1 MPTFL
6 KTFLYFII
14 GNTYK
19 KPSER
24 LKNVVKTESLLD
36 KDEKDLTEE
45 EKAAKALLE
54 ESKNWQENRDNEEV
68 PNANLVIESSA
79 NNGILD
85 EKALFDNDVES
96 RPEVSSQDDYESIPV
111 EGETQCENFLI
122 FLSLRFYV
130 KPKLVISEVQNCHFD
145 TFRASNFLF

>member
-1 MPTFL
+1 MIGRKIL
-6 KTFLYFII
+6 KFPHCALCLHFKHFFSFIS

-19 KPSER
+19 KPSEK

-111 EGETQCENFLI
+111 EGEYNVT
-122 FLSLRFYV
+122 
-130 KPKLVISEVQNCHFD
+130 KM
-145 TFRASNFLF
+145 A

>member
-1 MPTFL
+1 MC
-6 KTFLYFII
+6 FIS

-96 RPEVSSQDDYESIPV
+96 RPDVSSQDDYESIPV
-111 EGETQCENFLI
+111 EGEYNLTKMAKNGQKM
-122 FLSLRFYV
+122 V
-130 KPKLVISEVQNCHFD
+130 KKWSKNGPKMSEMV
-145 TFRASNFLF
+145 

>member
-1 MPTFL
+1 M
-6 KTFLYFII
+6 
-14 GNTYK
+14 
-19 KPSER
+19 
-24 LKNVVKTESLLD
+24 LD

-96 RPEVSSQDDYESIPV
+96 RPDVSSQDDYESIPV
-111 EGETQCENFLI
+111 EGESMSQKWPKMAKNGRKW
-122 FLSLRFYV
+122 SKMV
-130 KPKLVISEVQNCHFD
+130 KQWPKNGQKWSKM
-145 TFRASNFLF
+145 

>member
-1 MPTFL
+1 M
-6 KTFLYFII
+6 
-14 GNTYK
+14 
-19 KPSER
+19 
-24 LKNVVKTESLLD
+24 LD

-130 KPKLVISEVQNCHFD
+130 KPKWVLLEVQKMPF
-145 TFRASNFLF
+145 